1 MLEALFKIIDLKDT
15 EGVETTITNMMLY
28 NEKCVILHFK
38 KNDYNLRR
46 IFFLS
51 ELKEAGTRETL
62 ALIEEMIEKVKTE
75 A

>member
-15 EGVETTITNMMLY
+15 EGIETTITNMQLF
-28 NEKCVILHFK
+28 NDKCVILHFK
-38 KNDYNLRR
+38 KNDYHVRR
-46 IFFLS
+46 VFFLS